1 MPSERADLIFT
12 GGPAYLGGGR
22 TTTGV
27 AVTAGRISA
36 VGPERTRALAG
47 PGTEVIDLAGGLLLP
62 GFTDAHIHAV
72 SGGMELGQCDLT
84 GFTDAAEYA
93 RLIGE

>member
-1 MPSERADLIFT
+1 
-12 GGPAYLGGGR
+12 
-22 TTTGV
+22 V

-36 VGPERTRALAG
+36 VGPERARALAG

-62 GFTDAHIHAV
+62 GFTDAHVHAV
-72 SGGMELGQCDLT
+72 SGGVELGQCDLT

-93 RLIGE
+93 G